1 MTASPPTSPAGR
13 GATLAGNDTEPAPP
27 EFPGCRAVRITRDA
41 IADFEGRIEYWDA
54 ATETA
59 WMVCEPTTVYHE
71 GPGQRLARLAALI
84 AAGRGSPITTLG
96 TSDLQ
101 VVDARGERQRI
112 MQADQIVYV
121 HPVETVPRGAAVEV
135 GADHLPDV
143 LLEVDYSTDVRR
155 GKLGLYEAW
164 GFPEVWVEVP
174 DAASPSRSR
183 RRPSGLTIHRLGPG
197 GYRPAAASAAFPGW
211 TAAEIHAAL
220 NEARLSEATSAVL
233 TRVGRAL
240 GDAEGPTMTRGCAS
254 NAGKPRW
261 KPSRRSFAPAGSP
274 YRRTSQRVWE
284 TRRRA
289 TSSTPPSRAGTA
301 RTSSPARRRATGLRP
316 DGGSDRTAT
325 ERRLAWTPQRTDSS
339 PPRRCPESCPAPS
352 RTASRESAPRPGCSG
367 SR

>member
-1 MTASPPTSPAGR
+1 MAFSRPLSPAPPS
-13 GATLAGNDTEPAPP
+13 GALADPGAPAGPP

-41 IADFEGRIEYWDA
+41 IADFEGRLEYWDA

-71 GPGQRLARLAALI
+71 GPGQRLAHLAALI

-96 TSDLQ
+96 TSDLL
-101 VVDARGERQRI
+101 VRDARGERQRI

-143 LLEVDYSTDVRR
+143 VLEVDYSTDVRR

-174 DAASPSRSR
+174 DVASSSRSR

-220 NEARLSEATSAVL
+220 NEARLSEETSAVL

-240 GDAEGPTMTRGCAS
+240 GDAEGTVPDDDPWLRGQ
-254 NAGKPRW
+254 
-261 KPSRRSFAPAGSP
+261 RREATLEATLEAATQVLRARGISAPE
-274 YRRTSQRVWE
+274 RL
-284 TRRRA
+284 
-289 TSSTPPSRAGTA
+289 
-301 RTSSPARRRATGLRP
+301 PARLADASPSHLVDAALACRDGADFLARAMPR
-316 DGGSDRTAT
+316 DR
-325 ERRLAWTPQRTDSS
+325 S
-339 PPRRCPESCPAPS
+339 PS
-352 RTASRESAPRPGCSG
+352 
-367 SR
+367 

>member
-1 MTASPPTSPAGR
+1 MTAPPPTSPAER
-13 GATLAGNDTEPAPP
+13 GAALAGTDTEPAPP

-71 GPGQRLARLAALI
+71 GPGQRLAHLAALI

-220 NEARLSEATSAVL
+220 NEPRLSEATSAVL

-240 GDAEGPTMTRGCAS
+240 GDAEGTVPDDDPWLREQRREATLEAVTQVLRARGIAVPQDLAARLG
-254 NAGKPRW
+254 NAA
-261 KPSRRSFAPAGSP
+261 PSDLVDAALACRDGADFLA
-274 YRRTSQRVWE
+274 
-284 TRRRA
+284 RA
-289 TSSTPPSRAGTA
+289 TPRD
-301 RTSSPARRRATGLRP
+301 RSPT
-316 DGGSDRTAT
+316 
-325 ERRLAWTPQRTDSS
+325 
-339 PPRRCPESCPAPS
+339 
-352 RTASRESAPRPGCSG
+352 
-367 SR
+367 

>member
-1 MTASPPTSPAGR
+1 MTASPPTSPGGR
-13 GATLAGNDTEPAPP
+13 GAALAGADTEPAPP

-41 IADFEGRIEYWDA
+41 IAGFEGRIEYWDA

-71 GPGQRLARLAALI
+71 GPGQRLAHLAALI

-96 TSDLQ
+96 TSDLL
-101 VVDARGERQRI
+101 VRDARGERQRI
-112 MQADQIVYV
+112 MQADQIVYM

-143 LLEVDYSTDVRR
+143 VLEVDYSTDVRR

-183 RRPSGLTIHRLGPG
+183 RRPSGVTIHRLGHG

-220 NEARLSEATSAVL
+220 NEPRLSEATSAVL

-240 GDAEGPTMTRGCAS
+240 GDAEGTVPDDDPWLRGQRREATREVTLEATREATLKAAMQVLRARGIAVPERLGRLLTDAA
-254 NAGKPRW
+254 AGDPVEAALACRDGADFLTRVTPR
-261 KPSRRSFAPAGSP
+261 
-274 YRRTSQRVWE
+274 
-284 TRRRA
+284 
-289 TSSTPPSRAGTA
+289 
-301 RTSSPARRRATGLRP
+301 
-316 DGGSDRTAT
+316 DR
-325 ERRLAWTPQRTDSS
+325 
-339 PPRRCPESCPAPS
+339 S
-352 RTASRESAPRPGCSG
+352 RT
-367 SR
+367 

>member
-1 MTASPPTSPAGR
+1 MALSRPASPAAPAAAPLHR
-13 GATLAGNDTEPAPP
+13 TTEPAPP

-71 GPGQRLARLAALI
+71 GPGQRLAHLLALI

-96 TSDLQ
+96 TSDLL
-101 VVDARGERQRI
+101 VRDARGERQRI

-135 GADHLPDV
+135 GTDHLPDV
-143 LLEVDYSTDVRR
+143 VLEVDYSTDVRR

-174 DAASPSRSR
+174 DAASPGRSR
-183 RRPSGLTIHRLGPG
+183 RRLSGLTIHRLGAG

-240 GDAEGPTMTRGCAS
+240 GDAEGTVPDDDPWLREQRREATLEAVTQVLRARGIAVPERLGRHLTDAS
-254 NAGKPRW
+254 PGDLVDAALACRDGADFLARVKPRD
-261 KPSRRSFAPAGSP
+261 RSP
-274 YRRTSQRVWE
+274 T
-284 TRRRA
+284 
-289 TSSTPPSRAGTA
+289 
-301 RTSSPARRRATGLRP
+301 
-316 DGGSDRTAT
+316 
-325 ERRLAWTPQRTDSS
+325 
-339 PPRRCPESCPAPS
+339 
-352 RTASRESAPRPGCSG
+352 
-367 SR
+367 

>member
-1 MTASPPTSPAGR
+1 MPPSRPASPAAP
-13 GATLAGNDTEPAPP
+13 GAALVQRAVEPAPP
-27 EFPGCRAVRITRDA
+27 EFPGCRPVRITRDA

-71 GPGQRLARLAALI
+71 GPGQRLAHLAALI

-96 TSDLQ
+96 TSDLL
-101 VVDARGERQRI
+101 VRDARGERRRI
-112 MQADQIVYV
+112 MQADQIVYMR
-121 HPVETVPRGAAVEV
+121 PVETVPRGAAVEV
-135 GADHLPDV
+135 GADHLPDIV
-143 LLEVDYSTDVRR
+143 LEVDYSTDVRR

-220 NEARLSEATSAVL
+220 NEPRLSEATSAVL

-240 GDAEGPTMTRGCAS
+240 GDAEGTVPDDDPWLREQRREATLEATVAAVTQILRSREIAVPQDLAAGLG
-254 NAGKPRW
+254 NA
-261 KPSRRSFAPAGSP
+261 
-274 YRRTSQRVWE
+274 
-284 TRRRA
+284 
-289 TSSTPPSRAGTA
+289 
-301 RTSSPARRRATGLRP
+301 
-316 DGGSDRTAT
+316 
-325 ERRLAWTPQRTDSS
+325 
-339 PPRRCPESCPAPS
+339 APS
-352 RTASRESAPRPGCSG
+352 DLVDAALACRNGADFLSRVTRNG
-367 SR
+367 

>member
-1 MTASPPTSPAGR
+1 MALPRPASPAAAPLHRT
-13 GATLAGNDTEPAPP
+13 TEPAPP

-71 GPGQRLARLAALI
+71 GPGQRLAHLAALI

-96 TSDLQ
+96 TSDLL
-101 VVDARGERQRI
+101 VRDARGERQRI
-112 MQADQIVYV
+112 MQADQIVYM

-143 LLEVDYSTDVRR
+143 VLEVDYSTDVRR

-183 RRPSGLTIHRLGPG
+183 RRPSGVTIHRLGPG

-220 NEARLSEATSAVL
+220 NEPRLSEATSAVL

-240 GDAEGPTMTRGCAS
+240 GDAEGTVPDDDPWLRGQRREATREATLRAVTQVLRTRGIAVPQGLAARLG
-254 NAGKPRW
+254 NA
-261 KPSRRSFAPAGSP
+261 
-274 YRRTSQRVWE
+274 
-284 TRRRA
+284 
-289 TSSTPPSRAGTA
+289 
-301 RTSSPARRRATGLRP
+301 
-316 DGGSDRTAT
+316 
-325 ERRLAWTPQRTDSS
+325 
-339 PPRRCPESCPAPS
+339 APS
-352 RTASRESAPRPGCSG
+352 DLVDAALACRDGADFLARVTRNG
-367 SR
+367 